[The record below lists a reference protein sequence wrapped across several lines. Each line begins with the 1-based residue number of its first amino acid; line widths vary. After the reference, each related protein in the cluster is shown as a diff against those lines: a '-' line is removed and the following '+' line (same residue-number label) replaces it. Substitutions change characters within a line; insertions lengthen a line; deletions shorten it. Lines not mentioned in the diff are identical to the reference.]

1 MRNSIQG
8 PLLRTGN
15 NSSFKALGETGY
27 PVFKMAFQLRE
38 AIYRLDAGRDLARHL
53 AIPQNDQGGDRTDWY
68 SSFSGDVIP
77 WSGASETERASAR
90 QQFNQFQIAVQ
101 ALSEQLLNADQ
112 SGTGGDRRVFAQ
124 LLKSVVHFP
133 DYDFVYLVNGVLV
146 ITFWGFIHPSGELS
160 NPMHWLE
167 PSSIPVQ
174 TPLAATNQPV
184 TQPEVHLASVD
195 KPVVATDI
203 RTRRWNWR
211 WLLWLLLGLL
221 LLALLLGLLRGCTP
235 SLPLADLPGLS
246 GDKTPALSPTHV
258 GNSTVSD
265 LSTTAPSDL
274 NVPKL
279 TSENGQAISSSGNV
293 QTVPGQ
299 TTDISP
305 STGSVLDTHNPVSD
319 IQQPV
324 KPTEAMDATKSSDPV
339 PPTNSDVRQT
349 NSDIQPANPDVQPNN
364 PAVENRQSSQ
374 PAVAPTTTPPVIPS
388 QGEPLT
394 FPPTLPNG
402 PAQFLNGQW
411 RVNGG
416 IQDKLTGR
424 PLQLQYNFEQGT
436 GSVSVRQ
443 SSGVTCQGPATGNM
457 QQGALSISNPE
468 QMKCS
473 DGSNFIVPNIE
484 CKSPAS
490 GHADCVGSNDGDKSF
505 PIRMLQP
512 NS

>member
-90 QQFNQFQIAVQ
+90 QQFNEFQIAVQ

-174 TPLAATNQPV
+174 TPLAATTQPV
-184 TQPEVHLASVD
+184 TQAEVHLASVD
-195 KPVVATDI
+195 RPVVTTNIHA
-203 RTRRWNWR
+203 RRWKWR
-211 WLLWLLLGLL
+211 WFLWLLLGLL

-235 SLPLADLPGLS
+235 SLPLAGLPGLS
-246 GDKTPALSPTHV
+246 GDKTPALSPNHV

-265 LSTTAPSDL
+265 LSTTTPSDL

-279 TSENGQAISSSGNV
+279 TSENGEVISSSGNV
-293 QTVPGQ
+293 QTVTGQ
-299 TTDISP
+299 TTDITP
-305 STGSVLDTHNPVSD
+305 TTGSALDTNIPVSD

-324 KPTEAMDATKSSDPV
+324 KPAIPV
-339 PPTNSDVRQT
+339 
-349 NSDIQPANPDVQPNN
+349 
-364 PAVENRQSSQ
+364 VENRQSPQS
-374 PAVAPTTTPPVIPS
+374 AVAPNTTTQGIPS